1 MNSVRSL
8 HATGLNRAGTAAD
21 FEAAA
26 ETADTF
32 ASIASMLE
40 KVRDFAERALKAEVD
55 GGRHQDEANG
65 VLDAI
70 GDARGAALQA
80 ESKVSGW

>member
-1 MNSVRSL
+1 MNSIRHRPSL
-8 HATGLNRAGTAAD
+8 KTSRASAD

-80 ESKVSGW
+80 ESKVSE